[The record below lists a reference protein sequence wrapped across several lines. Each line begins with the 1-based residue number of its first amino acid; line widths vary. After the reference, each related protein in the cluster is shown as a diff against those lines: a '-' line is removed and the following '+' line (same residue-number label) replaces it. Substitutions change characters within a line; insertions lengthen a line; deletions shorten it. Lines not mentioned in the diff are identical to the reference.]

1 MNTGFGQNGT
11 TAAGHDDNRNPV
23 PFKTASEQAGRQAWM
38 VSFADLMAILL
49 TFMVIAFSTKEMK
62 TTSWRDMSQSMQGV
76 FRTEVRSAAATRRS
90 AIGDDDVARLVEE
103 IFPDLAAIG
112 SVKLTRHGVEVD
124 LDAVAVDDEGLA
136 DLADLLSSLDRSL
149 LVSVTAPLPSGNPTS
164 IQRILAWE
172 RGLTDAFVL
181 RSQLAD
187 KNLSREPRISVS
199 VAAKEKAGATLVIE
213 KRGGVKL

>member
-1 MNTGFGQNGT
+1 MNTGFEQNEI
-11 TAAGHDDNRNPV
+11 TAAGHGDKRNPV
-23 PFKTASEQAGRQAWM
+23 LFKTASEQAGRQAWM

-49 TFMVIAFSTKEMK
+49 TFMVIVFSTKEMK

-90 AIGDDDVARLVEE
+90 TIGDDDVAHLVEE
-103 IFPDLAAIG
+103 LFPDLAATDG
-112 SVKLTRHGVEVD
+112 VKLTRHGVEVD
-124 LDAVAVDDEGLA
+124 LDAVTASNDGLS
-136 DLADLLSSLDRSL
+136 DLAELLSSLDRSL
-149 LVSVTAPLPSGNPTS
+149 IVSLIAPLPSGNPTS

-172 RGLTDAFVL
+172 RGLTDAFEL
-181 RSQLAD
+181 RSQLMNQD
-187 KNLSREPRISVS
+187 LSREPRISVS

>member
-1 MNTGFGQNGT
+1 MNTGHEQNGIT
-11 TAAGHDDNRNPV
+11 TAGYGDKRNSV

-62 TTSWRDMSQSMQGV
+62 TTSWRDMSQSMQSV

-103 IFPDLAAIG
+103 MFPDLAAIG
-112 SVKLTRHGVEVD
+112 NVKLTRHGVEVD
-124 LDAVAVDDEGLA
+124 LDAVVVDDEGLA

-181 RSQLAD
+181 RSELAD

-213 KRGGVKL
+213 RRGGVNL